1 MLKLMYICLLSAFA
15 GLSGLAAFAQ
25 LQTTEIADPELRK
38 IIQVFPDVT
47 SPTGSVIV
55 YNPSMCRQIG
65 MACEF
70 LQMHEHGRIKLGYQ
84 PAKAGALAQ
93 NLEFLELEADKFAA
107 TNASPRVVLAGW
119 QFFRTG
125 YAGLSFKTYEQPLL
139 RAKRICEF
147 AQQVGNWI
155 GPIPCE

>member
-1 MLKLMYICLLSAFA
+1 MLKLINIILPAAFFA
-15 GLSGLAAFAQ
+15 LFGLAAFSQ
-25 LQTTEIADPELRK
+25 SQTLEIADPELHK
-38 IIQVFPDVT
+38 IIQVFPDAA
-47 SPTGSVIV
+47 SPTGAVIA
-55 YNPSMCRQIG
+55 YNPSKCRQIG

-107 TNASPRVVLAGW
+107 INASPQVVFAGW

-125 YAGLSFKTYEQPLL
+125 YAGLSHESYRQPQL

-155 GPIPCE
+155 GPVPCE

>member
-1 MLKLMYICLLSAFA
+1 
-15 GLSGLAAFAQ
+15 
-25 LQTTEIADPELRK
+25 
-38 IIQVFPDVT
+38 
-47 SPTGSVIV
+47 
-55 YNPSMCRQIG
+55 

-70 LQMHEHGRIKLGYQ
+70 LQMHEHGRIQLGYQ